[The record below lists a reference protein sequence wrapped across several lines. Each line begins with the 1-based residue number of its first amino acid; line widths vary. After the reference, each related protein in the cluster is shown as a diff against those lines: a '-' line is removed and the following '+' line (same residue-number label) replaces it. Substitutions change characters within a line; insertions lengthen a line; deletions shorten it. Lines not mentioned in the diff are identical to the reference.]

1 MTLPE
6 SERSDWTEQ
15 DLLTL
20 AEARPRLEQAI
31 AEVASELELSSDPIA
46 RATIEQRLEAMR
58 AAHSSLIGMTRP
70 GS

>member
-31 AEVASELELSSDPIA
+31 AEVASDLEVISDPVA
-46 RATIEQRLEAMR
+46 RAAVEQRLKAMR
-58 AAHSSLIGMTRP
+58 AAHSSLIGMTRS